1 MIMKDDVLLL
11 VTGIFLAASAAL
23 FWRILGVYGFG
34 IIMSVIVLTL
44 IIDNARLRRQLR
56 EQNKLT

>member
-1 MIMKDDVLLL
+1 MKDDVLSL

-34 IIMSVIVLTL
+34 IIVTVILLTL
-44 IIDNARLRRQLR
+44 VADNARLRRQLR
-56 EQNKLT
+56 EQSQSR